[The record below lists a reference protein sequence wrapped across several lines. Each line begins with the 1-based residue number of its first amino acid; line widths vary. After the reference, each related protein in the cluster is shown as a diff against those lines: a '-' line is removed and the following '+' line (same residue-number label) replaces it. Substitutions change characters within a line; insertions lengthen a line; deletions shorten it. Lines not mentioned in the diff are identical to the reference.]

1 MSALATERIEGWDLG
16 FNHLY
21 GGGGTG
27 EEGEGGQE
35 TYGKRE
41 RESWWLQL
49 PYVPGN
55 PDKVKKDL

>member
-1 MSALATERIEGWDLG
+1 VSALATERIEGWDLG

-41 RESWWLQL
+41 RESW
-49 PYVPGN
+49 
-55 PDKVKKDL
+55 